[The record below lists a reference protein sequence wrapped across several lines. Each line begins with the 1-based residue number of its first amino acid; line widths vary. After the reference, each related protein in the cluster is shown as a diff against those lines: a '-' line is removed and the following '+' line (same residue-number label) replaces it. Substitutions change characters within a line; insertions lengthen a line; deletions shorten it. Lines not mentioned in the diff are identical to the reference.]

1 MIAAAAVGSPTL
13 QEITMNRN
21 DHFTAIHVAATAAL
35 LATLGACGGGGGGGD
50 GPPPPPVIAVSV
62 SPAAFNIRI
71 EESQQFT
78 ATVTGSSNTAVTW
91 SVTGPGC
98 VGAACGTVNNA
109 GLYTA
114 PAIVPVPPSVS
125 VIATAQADTS
135 KTASAALTIGSDVA
149 LTVWPANAR
158 VTVNNSRQFLRM
170 LTGSTNAA
178 VNWSVGGPGCAG
190 ADCGSVSSAGLY
202 QAPAQM
208 PTNVTTVSVTATS
221 VVDPGKSA
229 QAAVTLQP
237 FNVRSLSGNYAILY
251 RGVWADSEGHLAG
264 TFAADGNGVITSGV
278 LDRTNALIVGGQP
291 AGNLNNVP
299 YTGAY
304 AIGDDNRGLLT
315 MNFSFGTV
323 TYSTAVPAS
332 GEAFFLQAFYDTG
345 ARGTAV
351 VLKQDPNAFTP
362 AAINGTYVF
371 QWTGSDVNRIRMA
384 NIGRFTADG
393 NGAITSG
400 AIDSNDGTSGFID
413 TRTFTGSYTVA
424 SNSRGTMQIAV
435 PGVGAFNFALYV
447 VSGETLIVT
456 STDDLVAGS
465 PMRIGFAL
473 RQSGGPFSA
482 ASLNGNYVFDLSGR
496 NSASSAVATVG
507 RLISDGAGN
516 LSGTYDRNDNYTMTP
531 ATGQPVSATYT
542 IDATGRGLM
551 DAATMARL
559 VYYMVNPNKA
569 LLMEAP
575 GVNPARVQTG
585 TLERQVAAPYS
596 TANMI
601 GQFASASSPPALLN
615 SVTVT
620 GQNFYGGLGTVPSAL
635 DIVSPCSMVSGAAA
649 SANWTV
655 TSAGRIDV
663 RDAVGVQHA
672 AGYLISPA
680 RYVMV
685 LERAS
690 GGPACDEVVHFYTAE
705 Q

>member
-1 MIAAAAVGSPTL
+1 
-13 QEITMNRN
+13 MNRN
-21 DHFTAIHVAATAAL
+21 NHLTAMHLAAATAL
-35 LATLGACGGGGGGGD
+35 LATLGACSGGGGGGGS
-50 GPPPPPVIAVSV
+50 PPPPPVVTVLV
-62 SPAAFNIRI
+62 SPATFSIKI
-71 EESQQFT
+71 GESQQFT

-98 VGAACGTVNNA
+98 MGAACGTVNNS
-109 GLYTA
+109 GLYSA
-114 PAIVPVPPSVS
+114 PAIVPVPSTVS
-125 VIATAQADTS
+125 VIATAQADATRS
-135 KTASAALTIGSDVA
+135 ASAALTVGSDVA
-149 LTVWPANAR
+149 LTVWPASAR
-158 VTVNNSRQFLRM
+158 VTVDNSRQFLRM
-170 LTGSTNAA
+170 LTGNSNVA
-178 VNWSVGGPGCAG
+178 VNWSVSGLGCAG
-190 ADCGSVSSAGLY
+190 ANCGSVSSTGMY
-202 QAPAQM
+202 QAPALM
-208 PTNVTTVSVTATS
+208 PPNVTTVLVTATS

-264 TFAADGNGVITSGV
+264 TFAADGNGGINSGV
-278 LDRTNALIVGGQP
+278 LDRTNALTVGGQP

-304 AIGDDNRGLLT
+304 TIGDDNRGLLT

-323 TYSTAVPAS
+323 TYSTAIPAS
-332 GEAFFLQAFYDTG
+332 GERFFLQAFYNTS

-362 AAINGTYVF
+362 AAVNGTYVF
-371 QWTGSDVNRIRMA
+371 QWTGSDVNRVRMA

-393 NGAITSG
+393 NGTITGG
-400 AIDSNDGTSGFID
+400 AIDTNDGLSGVID
-413 TRTFTGSYTVA
+413 SRTFTGSYTVA
-424 SNSRGTMQIAV
+424 NNSRGTMQITVA
-435 PGVGAFNFALYV
+435 GVDTFNFALYV
-447 VSGETLIVT
+447 VSADTLIVT
-456 STDDLVAGS
+456 STDDLVAGK

-473 RQSGGPFSA
+473 RQSGGPFTM
-482 ASLNGNYVFDLSGR
+482 ASLSGNYVFDMFGR
-496 NSASSAVATVG
+496 NSASSAIATVG
-507 RLISDGAGN
+507 RLVSAGAGN

-531 ATGQPVSATYT
+531 VSGQPISATYS
-542 IDATGRGLM
+542 IDANGRGVLN
-551 DAATMARL
+551 ATTMVQA
-559 VYYMVNPNKA
+559 VFYMVSPNKA
-569 LLMEAP
+569 LIMEAP
-575 GVNPARVQTG
+575 NARVQTG

-601 GQFASASSPPALLN
+601 GQFAAASSPPALLN

-635 DIVSPCSMVSGAAA
+635 DIVSPCSMISGAAA

-672 AGYLISPA
+672 GGYLISPV

-685 LERAS
+685 LQRAS
-690 GGPACDEVVHFYTAE
+690 GGPACDEAVHFYTTE